1 MSNRKINPAGLYD
14 AVGYGFS
21 HAALQDGGRTL
32 HLAGQVAWDKDGA
45 LVGAGDLAQQTR
57 QALANLK
64 AVLAEAGATPA
75 DIVRLRTYVVDHNP
89 DKLDRCSARLPPS
102 TMGRRPPPT
111 PSSASRHSPSPTSW
125 SRSRRR
131 RRCPSLVSCVQRNDH
146 DFAMPL
152 QQQCN

>member
-89 DKLDRCSARLPPS
+89 DKLGPVLGEVAAFYDGATPAPNTFIGVAALALPDF
-102 TMGRRPPPT
+102 
-111 PSSASRHSPSPTSW
+111 
-125 SRSRRR
+125 
-131 RRCPSLVSCVQRNDH
+131 LVEIE
-146 DFAMPL
+146 ATAALP
-152 QQQCN
+152 